1 MVRLWIVFLE
11 PLLGL
16 SQQSSQGVGWKKFV
30 LTNHPAPHHLSRCGW
45 VGEKISHLRVKHGI
59 KQLCSKMA
67 QGRVQRFRA
76 CVLIAILKS
85 WTDCQ
90 CQKSGDAPS
99 LTGGGHHHAH
109 KLVTPSLQTLHS
121 KLARS
126 SATVVPV
133 SRPERSFQLSSR
145 RACCAQAPVGQS
157 IHVLCGPQSDE
168 KASTGCLKI
177 TQAVPQQTQRK
188 LILATLWPHRG
199 PAQQT
204 HRYASRDS
212 TVVLQHSTET
222 AVYIVPCARLACA

>member
-16 SQQSSQGVGWKKFV
+16 SQQSSQGVGWKNFV

-45 VGEKISHLRVKHGI
+45 VGEKISHLRVKHGF

-67 QGRVQRFRA
+67 QGRGQRFRA

-85 WTDCQ
+85 WTDCR
-90 CQKSGDAPS
+90 CQKSGGAPS

-126 SATVVPV
+126 SATVVPRV
-133 SRPERSFQLSSR
+133 KTRKIIPTFVEESLLR
-145 RACCAQAPVGQS
+145 
-157 IHVLCGPQSDE
+157 
-168 KASTGCLKI
+168 ASTSG
-177 TQAVPQQTQRK
+177 TS
-188 LILATLWPHRG
+188 
-199 PAQQT
+199 
-204 HRYASRDS
+204 Y
-212 TVVLQHSTET
+212 
-222 AVYIVPCARLACA
+222 PCAMWASE